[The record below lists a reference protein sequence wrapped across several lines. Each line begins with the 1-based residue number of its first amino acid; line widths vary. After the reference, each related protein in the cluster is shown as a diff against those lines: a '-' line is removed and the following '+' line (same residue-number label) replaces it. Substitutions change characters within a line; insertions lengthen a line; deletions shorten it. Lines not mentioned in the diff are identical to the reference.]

1 MVDRSD
7 ILRSRDIIRD
17 HFDNLLRMVDDIEAG
32 RMLGHTTGT
41 VDLTCNGLASALK
54 TASLDAD
61 AIRGAYRLRVPAP
74 LTRALLVARLRP
86 VRPGSDS
93 RLPATVSPGA
103 LA

>member
-41 VDLTCNGLASALK
+41 VDLTCNALASALK
-54 TASLDAD
+54 TAGLDAD
-61 AIRGAYRLRVPAP
+61 AVRDAYRQRVPAP
-74 LTRALLVARLRP
+74 LARLPLAARLRP
-86 VRPGSDS
+86 ARTPDS
-93 RLPATVSPGA
+93 RLPAVASVGS
-103 LA
+103 L